1 MAALQNH
8 HPNAAKSYS
17 EKYIYT
23 YTAYVMQT
31 RSHNSTKFMFDIL
44 SSICGHWLSFESFWE
59 VELKMAHYMGQT
71 SGQIFQKLVLE
82 KLKKNWKN
90 NALYY
95 LVPIKVGAPLNFTPL
110 IFAALIFAHPQIW
123 RPFNFCAPLI
133 FAHPHFTVNLLFFH
147 SFMAFFLLPLIFA
160 LSYCAKLLHLIF
172 EQARCAKIWWVR
184 NVMGMR

>member
-110 IFAALIFAHPQIW
+110 IFAALIFAHPQIS
-123 RPFNFCAPLI
+123 RPFNFWAPL
-133 FAHPHFTVNLLFFH
+133 FYCKSAVFH
-147 SFMAFFLLPLIFA
+147 SFMAFYLLPLIFA
-160 LSYCAKLLHLIF
+160 HLATNEWKKDKF
-172 EQARCAKIWWVR
+172 TVK
-184 NVMGMR
+184 